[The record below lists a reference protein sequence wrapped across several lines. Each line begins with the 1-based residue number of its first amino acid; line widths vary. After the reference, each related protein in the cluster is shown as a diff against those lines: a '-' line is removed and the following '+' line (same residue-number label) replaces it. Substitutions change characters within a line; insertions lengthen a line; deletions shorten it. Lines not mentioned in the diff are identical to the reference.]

1 MKNRD
6 FIVILILCTIVFG
19 SLNLIS
25 ASDLSDFN
33 DTKLSQELDNELIS
47 IYSDDLNLNQN
58 SDGDLIND
66 IIGDCPISV
75 DDS

>member
-66 IIGDCPISV
+66 IIDCPISV